1 MRAYDAQLVLEDGR
15 SFRGRAIGASG
26 VVLGEVVFN
35 TSMTGYQ
42 EIATDPSYTG
52 QIVVF
57 TAPQIGN
64 YGTCAADAQTPR
76 RDRAQLSGIVVRELS
91 PVASNWR
98 SQAAL
103 PEWLVAQQVVGI
115 TDLDTRALTRHL
127 RDRGAMRGGIFP
139 AGLPTQG
146 GASAA
151 AAAAALV
158 EQVRA
163 WPSMEGLNLAN
174 KVTTAQPFALPT
186 LAPSAGEGVA
196 GAAVDERERPRV
208 VVIDFGVKQGI
219 LRCLQRRGLAV
230 HVVPA
235 GISADDL
242 LALRPA
248 GVVLSN
254 GPGDPAPVAS
264 GVEAARRLLGRVP
277 LLGICLGH
285 QILGLALGARTYKLP
300 FGHHGGNHPVS
311 DLESGGVWITAQ
323 NHGFAVDP
331 DTLPGV
337 DTEVTHVSLYDRTL
351 EGFISR
357 ERRAIA
363 VQFHPEGSPGPSD
376 AEAVFDRF
384 VAMLETAL
392 PGPQS

>member
-1 MRAYDAQLVLEDGR
+1 MRAYDATLVLEDGR
-15 SFRGRAIGASG
+15 SFRGRGIGASG

-64 YGTCAADAQTPR
+64 YGICDADAQTPR
-76 RDRAQLSGIVVRELS
+76 RNRAQLSGIVIRELS

-98 SQAAL
+98 SRSSL
-103 PEWLVAQQVVGI
+103 PAWLLEQQVIGI
-115 TDLDTRALTRHL
+115 ADIDTRALTRHL
-127 RDRGAMRGGIFP
+127 RDSGAMRGGIFP
-139 AGLPTQG
+139 AAGVVPAG
-146 GASAA
+146 GASTAA
-151 AAAAALV
+151 QL
-158 EQVRA
+158 ERVRA

-174 KVTTAQPFALPT
+174 KVTTAEPYALPSA
-186 LAPSAGEGVA
+186 APAPAGSAVA
-196 GAAVDERERPRV
+196 EDERARPRV

-219 LRCLQRRGLAV
+219 LRCLQQRGLAV
-230 HVVPA
+230 QVVPA
-235 GISADDL
+235 GISADEV

-264 GVEAARRLLGRVP
+264 GVEAARHLLGRVP

-285 QILGLALGARTYKLP
+285 QILGLALGAQTYKLP

-331 DTLPGV
+331 DTLPGS
-337 DTEVTHVSLYDRTL
+337 DTEVTHISLYDRTL
-351 EGFISR
+351 EGFASR

-384 VAMLETAL
+384 VAMFEPATLGRT
-392 PGPQS
+392 S

>member
-1 MRAYDAQLVLEDGR
+1 MRAFDAQLVLEDGR

-26 VVLGEVVFN
+26 FVLGEVVFN

-64 YGTCAADAQTPR
+64 YGVCDADAQTPR
-76 RDRAQLSGIVVRELS
+76 GHHAQLSGIVVRELS
-91 PVASNWR
+91 PIASNWR
-98 SQAAL
+98 SQSPLAD
-103 PEWLVAQQVVGI
+103 WLLAQQVIGI
-115 TDLDTRALTRHL
+115 ADLDTRALTRHL

-139 AGLPTQG
+139 QA
-146 GASAA
+146 GASPETR
-151 AAAAALV
+151 L

-163 WPSMEGLNLAN
+163 WPSMEGLNLADR
-174 KVTTAQPFALPT
+174 VTTPERFTFPD
-186 LAPSAGEGVA
+186 PVA
-196 GAAVDERERPRV
+196 STTAAVAEQQERDRPQV
-208 VVIDFGVKQGI
+208 VVIDFGVKRGI
-219 LRCLQRRGLAV
+219 LRCLQRRGLGV
-230 HVVPA
+230 QVVPA
-235 GISADDL
+235 GISADEV

-264 GVEAARRLLGRVP
+264 GIEAARRLLGRVP
-277 LLGICLGH
+277 MLGICLGH
-285 QILGLALGARTYKLP
+285 QILGLAVGGQTYKLP

-331 DTLPGV
+331 DTLPGS
-337 DTEVTHVSLYDRTL
+337 DMEVTHTSLYDRTL
-351 EGFISR
+351 EGFALR

-384 VAMLETAL
+384 VAMLETAT
-392 PGPQS
+392 PGPKS